1 MSETASATADPTPG
15 NPSSD
20 TPGNTPG
27 DTAAPQRAGAL
38 LRAAREK
45 QGLHIAALAAA
56 IKVTPA
62 KLDALEQGRYDELP
76 DATFTRALA
85 QSVCRVL
92 KIDAAPV
99 LERLPAA
106 AGVMLEKVDA
116 GLNTPFR
123 DRPGRIDPTD
133 WTLWRQPVVWVVLA
147 LLAAAAAFWLL
158 PPLSLPASPAAE
170 APAAAAPAVEAPAP
184 AAPATATTPATPATE
199 PAAASSPVAAT
210 PAAAALDASYLLV
223 LRAEDAS
230 WVEVLD
236 ARGQSLFSR
245 TVTPG
250 ESVGIDG
257 TAPLKVRIGN
267 AGATRLVFRG
277 QPVDL
282 AAVTRDNVARL
293 ELK

>member
-1 MSETASATADPTPG
+1 MSEAASPAATPD
-15 NPSSD
+15 D
-20 TPGNTPG
+20 
-27 DTAAPQRAGAL
+27 APVPQSAGAM

-62 KLDALEQGRYDELP
+62 KLDALEQGRFQELP

-106 AGVMLEKVDA
+106 AGVALEKVDA

-123 DRPGRIDPTD
+123 DRPGRIDPTE
-133 WTLWRQPVVWVVLA
+133 WTLWRQPVVWVVLV
-147 LLAAAAAFWLL
+147 LLAAAAAFLFL
-158 PPLSLPASPAAE
+158 PPLKLPALGAGDGAATVPASAASAAAVDLPAS
-170 APAAAAPAVEAPAP
+170 
-184 AAPATATTPATPATE
+184 ATAT
-199 PAAASSPVAAT
+199 AAVAVA
-210 PAAAALDASYLLV
+210 AAAALPASVQAETVHSAPPVAEAASAASPAYLLV
-223 LRAEDAS
+223 LRADEPS

-245 TVTPG
+245 TVVPG

-257 TAPLKVRIGN
+257 SAPLKVRIGN
-267 AGATRLVFRG
+267 AGATRLLFRG
-277 QPVDL
+277 QAVDL